1 MLPERK
7 TITRKSTS
15 DDLTYINNPYLFKE
29 QSNFQHKDQNPLIK
43 LMLLNE
49 NALNI
54 ANYILA
60 MRTETNLSDTIE

>member
-15 DDLTYINNPYLFKE
+15 DDLPYINNPYLFKE
-29 QSNFQHKDQNPLIK
+29 QFNLQHKDQNPLIK
-43 LMLLNE
+43 SMLFNE